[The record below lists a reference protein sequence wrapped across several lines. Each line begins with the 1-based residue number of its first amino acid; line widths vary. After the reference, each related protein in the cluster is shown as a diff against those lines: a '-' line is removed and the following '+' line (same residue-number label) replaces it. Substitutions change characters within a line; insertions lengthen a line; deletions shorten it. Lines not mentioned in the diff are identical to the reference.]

1 MKNNDVR
8 GTLNTTINKEIYS
21 KFRGRCNE
29 IGINIKD
36 MISIFIAEYVNGN
49 FEIGLKQKKNNDKN
63 DN

>member
-8 GTLNTTINKEIYS
+8 GTLNTTINKE
-21 KFRGRCNE
+21 
-29 IGINIKD
+29 D